1 MIPQKITQNKK
12 ASFASKSA
20 QEDVVRWVALGGLEE
35 IGRNMM
41 FLEYGD
47 EIIIIDAGLQ
57 FPEEETPGIDYII
70 PNTTYL
76 EMKKKKIKALVITH
90 GHYDHIGA
98 IPYILG
104 KIGNP
109 PIYAT
114 QMSREIILKRQEEFP
129 NAPKPVFTMIK
140 GGEKHE
146 LSNNFSVTFFN
157 VEHNIPEGVGMIIH
171 TPIGNVVHPG
181 EFKFDYDND
190 GKPRGMDTWKWVGEQ
205 KIHTLMLDSTG
216 VEKPGWSISE
226 RVVEEEL
233 ENLFKKAKG
242 RIIVGTFA
250 SLLDRLAEIIKI
262 AERLGRKIAISGYS
276 MKTNLQIAQRLGFI
290 KVKKDTFI
298 SLEDI
303 NKYPD
308 NKIMIIATGAQG
320 EPNAALMRIAN
331 AEHRQI
337 KIKKGDEVV
346 LSSSVVPG
354 NERSVDNLKDNLS
367 RQGAVIYDYK
377 MLDIHSS
384 GHAPQEELKAVM
396 KMVKPRFFL
405 PIHGQ
410 YFRRWRNTQFAQE
423 VIGLKPE
430 ETILSDNGVVVELRK
445 DSIKTTKEKLP
456 AYYVMVDGLGV
467 GDVGEI
473 VLRDRRALAED
484 GMVVIITV
492 LSRQSGKVLKNPDII
507 SRGFIYLREN
517 QELLNDIRRKIR
529 NIIQAIPRR
538 QSLDADYLKTT
549 IRNQIGSFLYKKIQ
563 RRPMILPVIIEV

>member
-396 KMVKPRFFL
+396 RMVKPRFFL

-492 LSRQSGKVLKNPDII
+492 LSRQSGKILKNPDII

-538 QSLDADYLKTT
+538 QSLDADYLKTI

>member
-12 ASFASKSA
+12 TSFAGKSA

-396 KMVKPRFFL
+396 RMVKPRFFL

-492 LSRQSGKVLKNPDII
+492 LSRQSGKILKNPDII

-538 QSLDADYLKTT
+538 QSLDADYLKTI

>member
-12 ASFASKSA
+12 TSFAGKSA

-529 NIIQAIPRR
+529 NIIQGIPRR
-538 QSLDADYLKTT
+538 QSLDADYLKTI